1 GQDCVIIPLWRECAV
16 KLKEAYMN
24 KEMKMVVNAIV
35 DEMGRMEERLIE
47 RMDRR
52 FDEVDHRFEQVD
64 ERLDSLHHEVNAC
77 KLSIDAINMRLD
89 QHEKKLVLL

>member
-1 GQDCVIIPLWRECAV
+1 
-16 KLKEAYMN
+16 MN
-24 KEMKMVVNAIV
+24 KEMKMMVNAIV

-52 FDEVDHRFEQVD
+52 FDEVNRCFEQVD
-64 ERLDSLHHEVNAC
+64 QRLDSLQHEVNAC

-89 QHEKKLVLL
+89 QHEEKLLLL

>member
-1 GQDCVIIPLWRECAV
+1 
-16 KLKEAYMN
+16 MN
-24 KEMKMVVNAIV
+24 KEMKMMVNAIV

-52 FDEVDHRFEQVD
+52 FEQVD
-64 ERLDSLHHEVNAC
+64 QRLDSLHHEVNAC

-89 QHEKKLVLL
+89 QHEEKLLLL